1 MEGDRE
7 FVRKRRDSQGSALRP
22 RKIEIRATERISN
35 KFASIQGLIFRYGN
49 KETIA
54 DLFENICIPALE
66 EYVKPYAERAKSD
79 RAAGLPEPKNVRQ
92 EVKPPAVVDLIG
104 YPKLMLFEFD
114 SNGNIVK
121 KGVMR

>member
-22 RKIEIRATERISN
+22 RKIEIRATERVSN
-35 KFASIQGLIFRYGN
+35 KFASIQGLIFRYGK

-66 EYVKPYAERAKSD
+66 EYVKPHAEKAKAD
-79 RAAGLPEPKNVRQ
+79 RAAGLPEPESPTQ
-92 EVKPPAVVDLIG
+92 ETNSLKIIRVPNEI
-104 YPKLMLFEFD
+104 KLMEFGFD
-114 SNGNIVK
+114 SNGNIVR
-121 KGVMR
+121 KGDI